1 MEKEPKLMPTAYF
14 VIILVLS
21 ITFHFIFPIKKIIYL
36 PYNLFGIILIIF
48 GFIINI
54 WTDSLFKRHETTVK
68 PHKAPRA
75 LIIKGPFLI
84 SRHPMY
90 LGMLAVLLGIAILL
104 GSLITFIFP
113 VLFVIL
119 MEILFIKME
128 ERILEREFRDK
139 YREYKSKVRRW
150 I

>member
-1 MEKEPKLMPTAYF
+1 MEREPKLTPTAYF
-14 VIILVLS
+14 LIILGLS
-21 ITFHFIFPIKKIIYL
+21 IVFHFIFPIKKIIYL

-54 WTDSLFKRHETTVK
+54 WTDSLFKKHETTVK
-68 PHKAPRA
+68 PHKAPKA
-75 LIIKGPFLI
+75 FIVKGPFLI

-90 LGMLAVLLGIAILL
+90 LGMLAVLSGIAILL

-113 VLFVIL
+113 VLFVVL